1 MSPQGFFGD
10 PTSAL
15 LPATALSGTNGN
27 WFFGRPKFGRR
38 LSKAE
43 KRRCMDYSFDKIENG
58 LSTPEKIRCLDYEVE
73 YDRGRV
79 ERMNKQ
85 QKRLAQ
91 MKKRRPKRS
100 KFGLSQAEGVR
111 IAKEY
116 GGSRKG
122 GKNTLPQSNE
132 LRKKRAHLRAQRRHP
147 SFGGTHS
154 DSLSGMVKPG
164 PPNMRT
170 FPMLGAYPG
179 EVGPGNTP
187 GGTAYNGSFVGP
199 ENPLMSYYFTYGRRR
214 SARKGVRR
222 SIRKGQKSKA
232 KQLIHDTIS
241 KPITDY
247 KGMYKPISKPISSM
261 TRDGL
266 IKNLRKFRD
275 SWEKITGK
283 YQDLSDERLNAEST
297 DQLRKHIKFYYS
309 ESAKKLAENWL
320 RNYV

>member
-10 PTSAL
+10 TTSAL
-15 LPATALSGTNGN
+15 LPATARSGANGN
-27 WFFGRPKFGRR
+27 WFFGRPKFKRR

-79 ERMNKQ
+79 ARMNKQ

-100 KFGLSQAEGVR
+100 KFGLSPAEIAR
-111 IAKEY
+111 IEKEY
-116 GGSRKG
+116 GGRKG
-122 GKNTLPQSNE
+122 YKNTLPHSNA
-132 LRKKRAHLRAQRRHP
+132 LRKKRAQLRARRP
-147 SFGGTHS
+147 SFGGTNS
-154 DSLSGMVKPG
+154 DSLSGMVKPYA
-164 PPNMRT
+164 PNMRT

-214 SARKGVRR
+214 SARRKARRSVRR
-222 SIRKGQKSKA
+222 SSRRKARRSVRR
-232 KQLIHDTIS
+232 
-241 KPITDY
+241 
-247 KGMYKPISKPISSM
+247 SM
-261 TRDGL
+261 R
-266 IKNLRKFRD
+266 RC
-275 SWEKITGK
+275 
-283 YQDLSDERLNAEST
+283 
-297 DQLRKHIKFYYS
+297 
-309 ESAKKLAENWL
+309 
-320 RNYV
+320 

>member
-27 WFFGRPKFGRR
+27 WFFGRNKYYKFG
-38 LSKAE
+38 LSEAE
-43 KRRCMDYSFDKIENG
+43 KERIDMEYSKQRRQ
-58 LSTPEKIRCLDYEVE
+58 LSRL
-73 YDRGRV
+73 R
-79 ERMNKQ
+79 Q
-85 QKRLAQ
+85 QRIAAQ
-91 MKKRRPKRS
+91 IAMKKRRRMRPPGGPLYG
-100 KFGLSQAEGVR
+100 FGT
-111 IAKEY
+111 I
-116 GGSRKG
+116 
-122 GKNTLPQSNE
+122 
-132 LRKKRAHLRAQRRHP
+132 
-147 SFGGTHS
+147 S
-154 DSLSGMVKPG
+154 DSLSGMVKPYV
-164 PPNMRT
+164 PNMRK

-179 EVGPGNTP
+179 EVGPGILP
-187 GGTAYNGSFVGP
+187 GGTAGNGAFVGP
-199 ENPLMSYYFTYGRRR
+199 ENPLLSYYFTYGRRR